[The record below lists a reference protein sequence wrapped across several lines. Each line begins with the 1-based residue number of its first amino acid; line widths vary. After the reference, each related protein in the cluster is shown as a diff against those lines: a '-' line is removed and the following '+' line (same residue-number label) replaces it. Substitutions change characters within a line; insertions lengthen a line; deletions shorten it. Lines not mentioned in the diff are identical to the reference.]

1 MPPPT
6 VRTAGREHGR
16 PVHAGHQLAGH
27 GGHMT
32 AVVFIHGTGVRE
44 PGFSALA
51 GRVAA
56 GLTALR
62 DGLRLVP
69 HYWGGTHGAT
79 LAAGGA
85 SLPPAHGTT
94 RSPAARPAAPGADA
108 EDTTA
113 AWAALY
119 ADPYAELA
127 LAAAGADP
135 VVERPPGSLPPEQRL
150 GLRLS
155 ELAARGDAPA
165 AELGPGLAR
174 AATDLAAHPLL
185 AGAAGALAPEEL
197 ATVAARCLTARII
210 ADGLD
215 SDAPFVPGGDVRDA
229 VTDRLAQELGAPPRG
244 TGRGVRSL
252 LLRTAGSAASRAVV
266 RRRRALTEAAHPAA
280 GDVLRYLSRGEGVR
294 AGLRELIAG
303 LEPPVAIV
311 AHSLGGIIAL
321 DTLVLSPLPQVKL
334 LVTAGS
340 QAPFLYES
348 GSLPSL
354 AHPSPLPRHVPDW
367 LNLYDPRDLLGYLGA
382 GLFPGRV
389 TDVAVDSRQP
399 FPAAHSAY
407 WTNPAVYRHIVDRLP

>member
-1 MPPPT
+1 
-6 VRTAGREHGR
+6 
-16 PVHAGHQLAGH
+16 
-27 GGHMT
+27 MT

-51 GRVAA
+51 GRFSV
-56 GLTALR
+56 GVTALR
-62 DGLRLVP
+62 DGLRVVP
-69 HYWGGTHGAT
+69 YYWGGEHGAR
-79 LAAGGA
+79 LAADGA
-85 SLPPAHGTT
+85 SLPPTAGTRRGPT
-94 RSPAARPAAPGADA
+94 APAAGDD
-108 EDTTA
+108 DTA
-113 AWAALY
+113 GWAALY

-127 LAAAGADP
+127 LAAAASDASAG
-135 VVERPPGSLPPEQRL
+135 ELPPGSLPPDQHIRA
-150 GLRLS
+150 R
-155 ELAARGDAPA
+155 LAALAAEGDAPA

-185 AGAAGALAPEEL
+185 GAAAAALAPDDL
-197 ATVAARCLTARII
+197 ANLAARGLAARVI
-210 ADGLD
+210 AGVLD
-215 SDAPFVPGGDVRDA
+215 SDAPLVPVGATRDA
-229 VTDRLAQELGAPPRG
+229 VVDRLAAALGAPGRG
-244 TGRGVRSL
+244 TERGVRSL
-252 LLRTAGSAASRAVV
+252 ALRVAGSAASRAVV

-280 GDVLRYLSRGEGVR
+280 GDVLRYLSRGEAVR
-294 AGLRELIAG
+294 AGLRTLLAG

-321 DTLVLSPLPQVKL
+321 DTLVLTPLPQVRL

-340 QAPFLYES
+340 QGPFLYES

-354 AHPSPLPRHVPDW
+354 EHPAPLPDHFPDW
-367 LNLYDPRDLLGYLGA
+367 LNLYDPRDLLSYLGA

>member
-1 MPPPT
+1 
-6 VRTAGREHGR
+6 
-16 PVHAGHQLAGH
+16 
-27 GGHMT
+27 MT

-62 DGLRLVP
+62 DGLRVVP
-69 HYWGGTHGAT
+69 YYWGGAHGAT
-79 LAAGGA
+79 FAAAGA
-85 SLPPAHGTT
+85 SLPPAPGRSRGPDVDDGT
-94 RSPAARPAAPGADA
+94 AV
-108 EDTTA
+108 
-113 AWAALY
+113 WAALY
-119 ADPYAELA
+119 ADPYAELT
-127 LAAAGADP
+127 LAAAGAKP
-135 VVERPPGSLPPEQRL
+135 AVELPPGSVPPDRTLRTRL
-150 GLRLS
+150 TA
-155 ELAARGDAPA
+155 LAAEGDAPA

-174 AATDLAAHPLL
+174 AVTDLAAHPLL
-185 AGAAGALAPEEL
+185 GAAAAALGPDDL
-197 ATVAARCLTARII
+197 AAVAARCLTARVV
-210 ADGLD
+210 AGALD
-215 SDAPFVPGGDVRDA
+215 SDAPLVPVGGVRDA
-229 VTDRLAQELGAPPRG
+229 VADRLAQTLGAPARG
-244 TGRGVRSL
+244 TERGLRSL
-252 LLRTAGSAASRAVV
+252 MLRVAGSAASRAVV

-280 GDVLRYLSRGEGVR
+280 GDVLRYLSRGEAVR
-294 AGLRELIAG
+294 AGLRGLISG

-321 DTLVLSPLPQVKL
+321 DTLVLTPLPQVRL

-340 QAPFLYES
+340 QGPFLYES

-354 AHPSPLPRHVPDW
+354 EHPAPLPPHVPDW
-367 LNLYDPRDLLGYLGA
+367 LNLYDPRDLLGHVGA

>member
-1 MPPPT
+1 
-6 VRTAGREHGR
+6 
-16 PVHAGHQLAGH
+16 
-27 GGHMT
+27 MT

-44 PGFSALA
+44 PGFSATA

-62 DGLRLVP
+62 DGLRIVP

-85 SLPPAHGTT
+85 SLPPATGTT
-94 RSPAARPAAPGADA
+94 RGLAEAATAGPARELGETTSAADPGD
-108 EDTTA
+108 DTA
-113 AWAALY
+113 VWAALY

-127 LAAAGADP
+127 LAAQQAAARTG
-135 VVERPPGSLPPEQRL
+135 ERPPGSVPPAHQLQSR
-150 GLRLS
+150 
-155 ELAARGDAPA
+155 LAALAAQGDAPA

-185 AGAAGALAPEEL
+185 APAAEALDPEDL
-197 ATVAARCLTARII
+197 AAVAARSLTARVI
-210 ADGLD
+210 ADALD
-215 SDAPFVPGGDVRDA
+215 ADTPLVPVGDTRDT
-229 VTDRLAQELGAPPRG
+229 VTDRLAEALGAPPRG
-244 TGRGVRSL
+244 TRRGVRSL
-252 LLRTAGSAASRAVV
+252 LLRTAGSAASRAAL

-280 GDVLRYLSRGEGVR
+280 GDVLRYLARGAAVR
-294 AGLRELIAG
+294 AGLRSLVEG
-303 LEPPVAIV
+303 LEEPVV
-311 AHSLGGIIAL
+311 LLGHSLGGIIAL
-321 DTLVLSPLPQVKL
+321 DTLISAPLPQVRL

-340 QAPFLYES
+340 QGPFLYES
-348 GSLPSL
+348 GSLPTL
-354 AHPSPLPRHVPDW
+354 EHPAPLPPHVPAW
-367 LNLYDPRDLLGYLGA
+367 LNLYDPRDLLSYLGA